1 MAHRRHPVPVQPD
14 LAAITWRH
22 SPKHQAEWLIRQQ
35 SGLYRARAFLGAA
48 RFARGAGFRY
58 GAGIMTSP
66 LTSDPDTALL
76 SIDDV
81 RAAAA
86 RIAGSVVRTDIDHS
100 KTLSDITGAEVWLKF
115 ENLQFTAAY
124 KERGAL
130 NALLLLGGAQ
140 NNRGV
145 ITASAGNHAQGLS
158 YHATRLGVPATIVMP
173 RPTPTVKVMQTEAV
187 GGKVVLFGE
196 TFDEAYAHARQ
207 LEGDLG
213 LTFVHPFDHPH
224 IAAGQ
229 GTVALEMLE
238 DVPELDA
245 LVIPIGGGGLAS
257 GMAVAAKAINPDI
270 RLIGVEAE
278 LFPSMYNRL
287 KGTDLPT
294 GGDTLAEGIAVKEPG
309 AFTSKVLADLLDD
322 LVLVTEGQMESALA
336 LLVQIEKT
344 VVEGAGAA
352 GLAAVM
358 AYPELF
364 KGRKVGIVLTGGNID
379 TRLLANVLLR
389 DLARS
394 GRLAR
399 LRLTLQDRPGALFK
413 VMEEFNRLSVNIIE
427 IYHQRIFTTL
437 PAKGLITDIECE
449 ARDKEQLDMLVAA
462 LRAKGYEVDQ
472 VELG

>member
-1 MAHRRHPVPVQPD
+1 
-14 LAAITWRH
+14 
-22 SPKHQAEWLIRQQ
+22 
-35 SGLYRARAFLGAA
+35 
-48 RFARGAGFRY
+48 
-58 GAGIMTSP
+58 MTKPATLDTSL
-66 LTSDPDTALL
+66 LTIA
-76 SIDDV
+76 DV

-86 RIAGSVVRTDIDHS
+86 RIEGAVVHTAMDYSR
-100 KTLSDITGAEVWLKF
+100 TLSEITGAEIWLKF

-130 NALLLLGGAQ
+130 NAMLLLGGEKM
-140 NNRGV
+140 NRGV

-158 YHATRLGVPATIVMP
+158 YHGRRLGVPVTIVMP
-173 RPTPTVKVMQTEAV
+173 RTTPTVKVMQTEAV
-187 GGKVVLFGE
+187 GGKVVLEGE

-207 LEGDLG
+207 LEDELG
-213 LTFVHPFDHPH
+213 LTFVHPFDDPH

-238 DVPELDA
+238 QVPELDM

-257 GMAVAAKAINPDI
+257 GMATAARAIKPDI
-270 RLIGVEAE
+270 GLIGVQAE
-278 LFPSMYNRL
+278 LFPSMYNKLRHN
-287 KGTDLPT
+287 DLPC

-309 AFTSKVLADLLDD
+309 GFTSQVLRKLLDD
-322 LVLVTEGQMESALA
+322 IVLVSEASLETAVS
-336 LLVQIEKT
+336 LLLQIEKT
-344 VVEGAGAA
+344 VAEGAGAA
-352 GLAAVM
+352 GLAAVL
-358 AYPELF
+358 AHPARF
-364 KGRKVGIVLTGGNID
+364 KGRKIGIPITGGNID

-413 VMEEFNRLSVNIIE
+413 VMREFDRHHVNIIE
-427 IYHQRIFTTL
+427 IYHQRIFTHL

-449 ARDKEQLDMLVAA
+449 ARDKDQLDALVGA
-462 LRAKGYEVDQ
+462 LREKGYSVDT